1 MSTVINELRKIE
13 GNSERIKLKKLV
25 VSKSS
30 GRVDFEF
37 ISDKAAGDD
46 VIDNVKSVLAKY
58 LPVGFSVGNVSVVK
72 IVADGE
78 LVSRSAFDFIE
89 SKYKSVAHS
98 LSPGDISSITNEEGC
113 TYIVSA
119 SEDVCR
125 YFTDNGVLE
134 QITEYLGGE
143 YCSEFFGKLKNI
155 GKPQIN
161 TEILKVKTNSTE
173 YETLSVRSL
182 KVADPVKLWGDD
194 IDPYAVYMADSALV
208 SGDVTFAG
216 TVSSIMQKETKNGKT
231 MYVVE
236 FGDTTGKISGKIFKT
251 IEKEKKMEKIQV
263 GTQILTRGDLSLFN
277 GVNSY
282 VIRDLSFCVFPSDF
296 IPEERAGKAV
306 PSEYSL
312 VFPERLTS
320 VSQSDLFTVEKPTEE
335 CLKGKS
341 FVVVD
346 IETTGLSFV
355 GGDKITEIG
364 AVRIVDG
371 KIVDKFQTLINPE
384 QSISKEITSLT
395 GIDDSMVANSPTF
408 DKVIP
413 DFYKYCYGSTI
424 VAHNI
429 EFDYKFIKF
438 MAQNSGYTFKNPGID
453 TLAFSKSALPRM
465 KNYKLNTVC
474 GYFGIQFLHH
484 RALSDAHATA
494 QLFIK
499 LAEVKKSLPE
509 AL

>member
-134 QITEYLGGE
+134 QITEYLEGE
-143 YCSEFFGKLKNI
+143 YCSAFFGKLKNI

-251 IEKEKKMEKIQV
+251 IEKEKKMEKIQ
-263 GTQILTRGDLSLFN
+263 
-277 GVNSY
+277 
-282 VIRDLSFCVFPSDF
+282 
-296 IPEERAGKAV
+296 
-306 PSEYSL
+306 
-312 VFPERLTS
+312 
-320 VSQSDLFTVEKPTEE
+320 
-335 CLKGKS
+335 
-341 FVVVD
+341 
-346 IETTGLSFV
+346 
-355 GGDKITEIG
+355 
-364 AVRIVDG
+364 
-371 KIVDKFQTLINPE
+371 
-384 QSISKEITSLT
+384 
-395 GIDDSMVANSPTF
+395 
-408 DKVIP
+408 
-413 DFYKYCYGSTI
+413 
-424 VAHNI
+424 
-429 EFDYKFIKF
+429 
-438 MAQNSGYTFKNPGID
+438 
-453 TLAFSKSALPRM
+453 
-465 KNYKLNTVC
+465 
-474 GYFGIQFLHH
+474 
-484 RALSDAHATA
+484 
-494 QLFIK
+494 
-499 LAEVKKSLPE
+499 
-509 AL
+509 

>member
-1 MSTVINELRKIE
+1 MSEVINELRKIE
-13 GNSERIKLKKLV
+13 GGSERLKLKKLTIC
-25 VSKSS
+25 KSS
-30 GRVDFEF
+30 HKVDFEF
-37 ISDKAAGDD
+37 ISDKAVGDD
-46 VIDNVKSVLAKY
+46 LLGEVKSVIAKY
-58 LPVGFSVGNVSVVK
+58 LPIGFLIGNVSIVK

-78 LVSRSAFDFIE
+78 LVSRSAYDFIE

-98 LSPGDISSITNEEGC
+98 LKASDISSAANEDGC
-113 TYIVSA
+113 TYTISA

-125 YFTDNGVLE
+125 YFTDNEVLP
-134 QITEYLGGE
+134 QITEYLE
-143 YCSEFFGKLKNI
+143 SIYCSAFFGKLKNV
-155 GKPQIN
+155 GKSQVN

-173 YETLSVRSL
+173 YETLNVRSL
-182 KVADPVKLWGDD
+182 TVADPVKLWGDD
-194 IDPYAVYMADSALV
+194 IEPDAVYMADSALV

-216 TVSSIMQKETKNGKT
+216 TVSAISQKETKNGKL
-231 MYVVE
+231 MYIVE
-236 FGDTTGKISGKIFKT
+236 FSDTTGKISGKIFKT

-277 GVNSY
+277 GANSY

-296 IPEERAGKAV
+296 VPEERTGKAV
-306 PSEYSL
+306 PSDYSL
-312 VFPERLTS
+312 VFPEKLTD
-320 VSQSDLFTVEKPTEE
+320 VSQADLFTVEKPPEE
-335 CLKGKS
+335 CLLGKS

-364 AVRIVDG
+364 AVRIIDG

-384 QSISKEITSLT
+384 QSISREITDLT
-395 GIDDSMVANSPTF
+395 GIDDSMVANAPTF

-413 DFYKYCYGSTI
+413 DFYKYCYGSII

-438 MAQNSGYTFKNPGID
+438 MAQESGYVFKNAGID
-453 TLAFSKSALPRM
+453 TLAFSKEALPRM

-474 GYFGIQFLHH
+474 GYFDIQFLHH